1 MNRRT
6 ALYVAALVLLSV
18 AVFAAAAA
26 KGPWIDKFI
35 QVGDIKIHYLEA
47 GGGDRT
53 LVFIPG
59 WIVPADVWREQL
71 PYFSV
76 RGFRVLAMDPRSQG
90 QTTKTEVGNTYQQHA
105 ADLYA
110 FLQALKIESSYLV
123 AWSAGTL
130 TLLEYLS
137 SPETLRPEKVVF
149 VESSPFFARQDDYP
163 GSTTPQQAR
172 KLLLSF
178 QDDRIKATD
187 QYIRSLFRVNPG
199 EILIKELS
207 EGSRKSPLSAAAT
220 LYFDQYSGDR
230 RPALRHV
237 DVPALIVTTQEN
249 RAIGEYMQARI
260 PRSTLEVLEGAGSCL
275 FLDKPQAFNQALDTF
290 FGEH

>member
-1 MNRRT
+1 MNKKAILYLT
-6 ALYVAALVLLSV
+6 ALILV
-18 AVFAAAAA
+18 AVALTVAAAA

-35 QVGDIKIHYLEA
+35 QVGDIKVHYLEA

-59 WIVPADVWREQL
+59 WIVPADIWREQL

-76 RGFRVLAMDPRSQG
+76 RGFRVIALDPRSQG
-90 QTTKTEVGNTYQQHA
+90 QTTKAEMGNTYQQQA

-110 FLQALKIESSYLV
+110 FLQGLKIEHASLIGWSSGV
-123 AWSAGTL
+123 I

-149 VESSPFFARQDDYP
+149 VDGCPFYGKQDDYP
-163 GSTTPQQAR
+163 GGATTQQAR

-178 QDDRIKATD
+178 QDDRTKATD
-187 QYIRSLFRVNPG
+187 QYIRSLFKVSQG
-199 EILIKELS
+199 EILYKELS
-207 EGSRKSPLSAAAT
+207 EGSMKSPMAAAAT
-220 LYFDQYSGDR
+220 LYFDQFTGDR

-237 DVPALIVTTQEN
+237 DVPSLIVTTTEN
-249 RAIGEYMQARI
+249 RPIAAYMQSKM
-260 PRSTLEVLEGAGSCL
+260 PRSTLEVVEGTGSAL
-275 FLDKPQAFNQALDTF
+275 FLDKPQAFNQVLENF
-290 FGEH
+290 LGEH